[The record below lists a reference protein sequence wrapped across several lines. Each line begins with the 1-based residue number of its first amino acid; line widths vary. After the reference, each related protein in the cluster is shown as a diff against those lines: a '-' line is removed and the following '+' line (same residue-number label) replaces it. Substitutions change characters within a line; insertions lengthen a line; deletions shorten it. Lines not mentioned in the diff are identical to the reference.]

1 MIAPQET
8 FAYLFERFPAF
19 SQTFVYREVLAM
31 RGIGV
36 KAKVFSIREPS
47 GEPSQDFPP
56 ELNGITEYLPPG
68 FQDRIEVDAGFRRA
82 ARRGIKQL
90 SELWGDESEKR
101 RIYEALWLAP
111 ELRRA
116 RISHVHAHFAGMA
129 ARTAFWLHRLEG
141 IRFSF
146 TAHANDIFCDEPI
159 ERLDQMISAAEFVAT
174 ETEFSAKFLRERHPA
189 YAGKIFRIFNGIP
202 LPPLT
207 RAVATHPPLVIG
219 VGRYIEKKGFEDLI
233 AACRQLQDIEF
244 ECQIVGQGPLE
255 NALRQQAGSGAGN
268 VVITGARTQN
278 QITAAFAQ
286 ASIFVLPC
294 VYAADGGSDN
304 LPTVIME
311 AMAAGLPVISTPV
324 AGVPEMVVDGE
335 TGYLVPE
342 HDPGAL
348 AARIRTLLGDPG
360 QAQAMGLAGRRRCEQ
375 LFDAE
380 RVAGH
385 LRDILQKHGA
395 LESPTVLPWWNRWFK
410 SPAQ

>member
-1 MIAPQET
+1 MNTPAGT

-19 SQTFVYREVLAM
+19 SQTFVYREVIAM
-31 RGIGV
+31 HAIGV

-47 GEPSQDFPP
+47 GEPAQDFPS
-56 ELNGITEYLPPG
+56 ELVGITEYLPPN
-68 FQDRIEVDAGFRRA
+68 FQERIEGDAVFRRA

-90 SELWGDESEKR
+90 TEVWGDDSEKR
-101 RIYEALWLAP
+101 RIYEALWLGP
-111 ELRRA
+111 ELRRVGVD
-116 RISHVHAHFAGMA
+116 HVHAHFAGMA

-146 TAHANDIFCDEPI
+146 TAHANDVFCDEPT
-159 ERLDQMISAAEFVAT
+159 ERLDQIISAAEFVST
-174 ETEFSAKFLRERHPA
+174 ETEFSAKFLRDRHPR
-189 YAGKIFRIFNGIP
+189 YADKIFRVFNGIP
-202 LPPLT
+202 MLPLT
-207 RAVATHPPLVIG
+207 RAEAKCPPLVIG

-233 AACRQLQDIEF
+233 AACRQLKDIEF

-255 NALRQQAGSGAGN
+255 ASLREKAASGPGN
-268 VVITGARTQN
+268 ILITGARTQN
-278 QITAAFAQ
+278 QIASAFAQ
-286 ASIFVLPC
+286 ASLFILPC

-324 AGVPEMVVDGE
+324 AGVPEMIVDGE

-342 HDPGAL
+342 RDPEAL
-348 AARIRTLLGDPG
+348 AARIRTLLGDPER
-360 QAQAMGLAGRRRCEQ
+360 ARAMGLAGRHRCEQ

-380 RVAGH
+380 RVAEQ

-395 LESPTVLPWWNRWFK
+395 FEPPSTLPWWKRWLK
-410 SPAQ
+410 V